1 MKKKKLLIAAL
12 ILALP
17 SSLALYIYF
26 KLQAEKQPITSAQR
40 MRTVPKIILWAWER
54 PEDLNFINTR
64 EVGVAVLAMTIHLTE
79 DEASLRPRLQ
89 PLQIPKGTYLV
100 AVTRIET
107 DRQNQPLLSIKQRD
121 QIIAGVFQ
129 LLRNPRVTA
138 VQIDFDAKES
148 ERQFYT
154 DLLAQLRRRLPET
167 MPLSITAL
175 ASWCLGDSWIANLP
189 VDEAVPMLFRM
200 GADTKQVVSHLESGG
215 DFRPAIAKQSL
226 GISTDEP
233 LPRLPSGR
241 RVYIFTERA
250 WSEDAAQR
258 MIQEVKQ
265 WQ

>member
-1 MKKKKLLIAAL
+1 MNKKKLLLAAL

-26 KLQAEKQPITSAQR
+26 KLQAQKQPFTSAQR
-40 MRTVPKIILWAWER
+40 MRTMPKIILWAWER
-54 PEDLNFINTR
+54 PEDLTFINTR
-64 EVGVAVLAMTIHLTE
+64 EVGVGVLAMTIQLKE
-79 DEASLRPRLQ
+79 NEASLRHRLQ
-89 PLQIPKGTYLV
+89 PLHIPKGTYLV

-107 DRQNQPLLSIKQRD
+107 DRQNRPALSIEQRD
-121 QIIAGVFQ
+121 KIIAGVVQ

-148 ERQFYT
+148 EREFYT
-154 DLLAQLRRRLPET
+154 DLLTQLRRQLPET

-189 VDEAVPMLFRM
+189 ADEAVPMLFRM
-200 GADTKQVVSHLESGG
+200 GADTKQVVNHLASGG
-215 DFRPAIAKQSL
+215 DFRPAIAKQSV